1 MPIISFVSSKG
12 GVGKTTAS
20 LLTAIGLAARETDGR
35 PTTVVVVD
43 ADPNLPLR
51 RWATLPNRPSNVIV
65 LAAPNESELVSQVQA
80 ARFGRY
86 PGGGGRSPDWVVI
99 DTEGGARHTMHTAIR
114 LADLVLTPAGPSTL
128 EAVETLKVIGYVR
141 EASRT
146 FKRPIPH
153 ACVLTRIPAA
163 IRPRS
168 VKLVWDQLKAQ
179 DVPIVGTPLVEKEAF
194 RVLFTE
200 GGTLDTLDPK
210 AVSGIASAR
219 LNLELFAA
227 DVSRLARH
235 RESAAVAAAS

>member
-1 MPIISFVSSKG
+1 M
-12 GVGKTTAS
+12 
-20 LLTAIGLAARETDGR
+20 
-35 PTTVVVVD
+35 VD

-51 RWATLPNRPSNVIV
+51 RWAGLPNRPANVTV
-65 LAAPNESELVSQVQA
+65 MAAPNESELVSQVQA
-80 ARFGRY
+80 ARFGRA
-86 PGGGGRSPDWVVI
+86 PGAGGRAPDWIII

-146 FKRPIPH
+146 FKRHIPH

-179 DVPIVGTPLVEKEAF
+179 DVPIVPTPLIEKEAF

-200 GGTLDTLDPK
+200 GGTLDTLDLK
-210 AVSGIASAR
+210 SVSGIASAR
-219 LNLELFAA
+219 LNLALFAA
-227 DVSRLARH
+227 DVTRLAQR
-235 RESAAVAAAS
+235 RDSGAIAAAG

>member
-20 LLTAIGLAARETDGR
+20 LLTALGLAGTEVDGR
-35 PTTVVVVD
+35 PSTVVMVD

-51 RWATLPNRPSNVIV
+51 RWATLPNKPANVTV
-65 LAAPNESELVSQVQA
+65 LAAPNEADLVTQVQA
-80 ARFGRY
+80 ARFGRA
-86 PGGGGRSPDWVVI
+86 PGSGGRAPDWIVI

-146 FKRPIPH
+146 FKRHIPH

-163 IRPRS
+163 IRPKS

-179 DVPIVGTPLVEKEAF
+179 DVPIVPTPLIEKEAF

-210 AVSGIASAR
+210 SVSGVASCR
-219 LNLELFAA
+219 MNLALFAA
-227 DVSRLARH
+227 DVARLSRAGRG
-235 RESAAVAAAS
+235 EPVAQAS

>member
-20 LLTAIGLAARETDGR
+20 LLTALGLAAQETDGR
-35 PTTVVVVD
+35 ASTVVVVD
-43 ADPNLPLR
+43 ADPNLPLK
-51 RWATLPNRPSNVIV
+51 RWAGLPNRPANVTV
-65 LAAPNESELVSQVQA
+65 LAAPNEADLVSQVQA
-80 ARFGRY
+80 ARFGRAT
-86 PGGGGRSPDWVVI
+86 GGRSPDWVVI
-99 DTEGGARHTMHTAIR
+99 DTEGGARATMHTAIR
-114 LADLVLTPAGPSTL
+114 LADLVLTPAGPSTI
-128 EAVETLKVIGYVR
+128 EAVETLKVVGYVR

-146 FKRPIPH
+146 FKRHIPH

-179 DVPIVGTPLVEKEAF
+179 DVPIVPTPLIEKEAF

-219 LNLELFAA
+219 LNLDLFAG
-227 DVSRLARH
+227 DVTRLARQPGGD
-235 RESAAVAAAS
+235 AVAQAS